1 MMLVMALNS
10 VAVFTLEKTL
20 QIHVNVCDTVQ
31 ILGGILPCI
40 CGMLEEA
47 GDLNV
52 FLLESIMIS
61 SSV

>member
-1 MMLVMALNS
+1 MLVMTLHS

-20 QIHVNVCDTVQ
+20 QTHINVCDTVQ
-31 ILGGILPCI
+31 ILAGILQCI
-40 CGMLEEA
+40 GGMLEEA

-52 FLLESIMIS
+52 ILLESIMIS